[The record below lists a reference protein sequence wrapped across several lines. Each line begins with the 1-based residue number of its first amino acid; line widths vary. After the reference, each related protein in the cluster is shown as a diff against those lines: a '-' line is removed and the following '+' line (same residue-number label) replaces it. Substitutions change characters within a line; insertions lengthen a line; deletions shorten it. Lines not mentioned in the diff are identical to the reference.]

1 MRGHILA
8 EILVKIL
15 ATSVFTIL
23 FALVAADAH
32 AQSRQPTAEEVTAIR
47 DCATKYRDNLD
58 AGEQHC
64 LFALVAD
71 PCIGTP
77 GGQSNAAT
85 ADCYNIEGQI
95 WDKLLNENFKT
106 LLGTLDDGQTTKA
119 RAMQRAWIAY
129 RDTTCRFYDDKI
141 QGSMSITMDAA
152 CTTREAARRAMLLDF
167 FARL

>member
-1 MRGHILA
+1 MHGNFFA
-8 EILVKIL
+8 KILVLAGIL
-15 ATSVFTIL
+15 ATSAFV
-23 FALVAADAH
+23 LVAANAH

-47 DCATKYRDNLD
+47 DCATTYRDNLD

-77 GGQSNAAT
+77 GSQSNAAT
-85 ADCYNIEGQI
+85 AACYNIEEQI
-95 WDKLLNENFKT
+95 WDTLLNENFKT

-141 QGSMSITMDAA
+141 QGSMSIMMHAA